1 MVNFMIVDN
10 DPFAVRKLAEI
21 LEMISP
27 GQRICSFGEPETAL
41 EYGAKSQVDI
51 AFLETR
57 LGGMNGLL
65 LAVRLRELQ
74 PKIQVIFV
82 TGRPE
87 YAVDAFRIHAA
98 GYLLKPVQPE
108 DVRRQLSFLYGEA
121 GGGKRVR
128 VQTFGGF
135 EVFVDGSPLLFKRSK
150 AKELLAYLVDR
161 RGASVSNSDA
171 RTILWEDGVD
181 SISQKSYF
189 RTIVTELRAALK
201 RAGAEEILVRG
212 YNSLAIVPELL
223 DCDSYRFLEGDLR
236 AVSLYRHDYMPGYSW
251 AEFSVGELE
260 RRL

>member
-1 MVNFMIVDN
+1 MVNCMIVDN

-87 YAVDAFRIHAA
+87 Y
-98 GYLLKPVQPE
+98 
-108 DVRRQLSFLYGEA
+108 
-121 GGGKRVR
+121 GGGRISHPR
-128 VQTFGGF
+128 GQDTCSSRF
-135 EVFVDGSPLLFKRSK
+135 S
-150 AKELLAYLVDR
+150 R
-161 RGASVSNSDA
+161 RMCGASFPFCMEK
-171 RTILWEDGVD
+171 RE
-181 SISQKSYF
+181 
-189 RTIVTELRAALK
+189 AAS
-201 RAGAEEILVRG
+201 G
-212 YNSLAIVPELL
+212 
-223 DCDSYRFLEGDLR
+223 
-236 AVSLYRHDYMPGYSW
+236 
-251 AEFSVGELE
+251 
-260 RRL
+260 